1 MNMYITILLAFAI
14 LNVLLSFILRSVH
27 PVLMGSMT
35 KKIWAKPLD
44 VRVTDA
50 QQPSG
55 IYEGRDTYL
64 SPDWQTPLRISG
76 RDWRYKKCA
85 NL

>member
-14 LNVLLSFILRSVH
+14 QNFLLSFILRSVH

-55 IYEGRDTYL
+55 IY
-64 SPDWQTPLRISG
+64 
-76 RDWRYKKCA
+76 
-85 NL
+85 